1 MILKTE
7 MIKSHVAH
15 LIRVQSFKGQII
27 LKAIVTKESL
37 QGSKFDVIIRKI
49 IFRNTP
55 DMIKS
60 GQFRNNDTTSKKV
73 SGGFKNLTFEKK
85 CKNKVCRY

>member
-1 MILKTE
+1 M
-7 MIKSHVAH
+7 
-15 LIRVQSFKGQII
+15 QSFKGQII

-73 SGGFKNLTFEKK
+73 SGGSKNLEIS
-85 CKNKVCRY
+85 KNNIK